1 VVVAAPLHSLSVAT
15 TDHFTL
21 LLRLFWHFFEPFQV
35 TIVGVLSKYQDEN
48 CSFAHIEPA
57 LADTLFCLVGGSLP
71 LCGFAWWYTTGR
83 QSFKKEG
90 RKVYCD
96 GVWWTLEG
104 VLSRSN
110 LAHLADI
117 EHMLLPDEFPKLIL
131 VVIWRSMVLVLCLC

>member
-1 VVVAAPLHSLSVAT
+1 MS
-15 TDHFTL
+15 
-21 LLRLFWHFFEPFQV
+21 Q
-35 TIVGVLSKYQDEN
+35 YQDEN

-57 LADTLFCLVGGSLP
+57 LADTLFCLVGGSFDLVWVV
-71 LCGFAWWYTTGR
+71 WWYTTGE
-83 QSFKKEG
+83 QSLKEEG

-96 GVWWTLEG
+96 GVWRALEG